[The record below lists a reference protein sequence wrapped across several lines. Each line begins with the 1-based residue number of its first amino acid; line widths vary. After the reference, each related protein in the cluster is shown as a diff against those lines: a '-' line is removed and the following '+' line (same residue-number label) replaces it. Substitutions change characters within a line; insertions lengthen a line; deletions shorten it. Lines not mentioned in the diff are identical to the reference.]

1 MRRRL
6 ESRIVKQ
13 LRVNERIFA
22 KEVRLVGEKGE
33 QLGVMPIAQAKELAR
48 KANLD
53 IVEVAPTSVPP
64 VCRLL
69 DYGKFKYEQ
78 RKKEQQAKKNQKVT
92 ILREIR
98 LRPKIGAHDFDFKAR
113 TAKKLLDDGA
123 KVKVTLMFR
132 GREITHPEL
141 GWKILQRMADTLS
154 EVGTLERQPMME
166 GRRMDIII
174 APAATKTKAKAE
186 TETKTE
192 AKTKEKPEVKAE
204 AKTETKAETKTKV
217 KTAGKEKVAVKTG
230 TKETQNAK
238 T

>member
-1 MRRRL
+1 MP
-6 ESRIVKQ
+6 
-13 LRVNERIFA
+13 
-22 KEVRLVGEKGE
+22 LV
-33 QLGVMPIAQAKELAR
+33 AARELAK

-78 RKKEQQAKKNQKVT
+78 QKKEQQSKKSQKIT
-92 ILREIR
+92 LLREIR
-98 LRPKIGAHDFDFKAR
+98 LRPKIGVHDFDFKAK
-113 TAKKLLDDGA
+113 TARKLLIDGS

-141 GWKILQRMADTLS
+141 GWKILQRMAGTLG

-166 GRRMDIII
+166 GRRMDIIM
-174 APAATKTKAKAE
+174 APIGSKPKV
-186 TETKTE
+186 KTE
-192 AKTKEKPEVKAE
+192 AKAE
-204 AKTETKAETKTKV
+204 AKAETKTAVKTEAKAEAKAETKTAV
-217 KTAGKEKVAVKTG
+217 KTATKTEVKTEI
-230 TKETQNAK
+230 KETQNAK

>member
-1 MRRRL
+1 
-6 ESRIVKQ
+6 
-13 LRVNERIFA
+13 
-22 KEVRLVGEKGE
+22 
-33 QLGVMPIAQAKELAR
+33 MPIMQARELAR

-98 LRPKIGAHDFDFKAR
+98 LRPKIGKHDFDFKAR

-123 KVKVTLMFR
+123 KVKVTLLFR

-141 GWKILQRMADTLS
+141 GWKVLQRMTEALADA
-154 EVGTLERQPMME
+154 GTLERQPMME

-174 APAATKTKAKAE
+174 APIGQKPKA
-186 TETKTE
+186 KTE
-192 AKTKEKPEVKAE
+192 AKEATKAESKTEVKAE
-204 AKTETKAETKTKV
+204 AKTETKAEEKKKVAAKTG
-217 KTAGKEKVAVKTG
+217 AKEKL
-230 TKETQNAK
+230 NAK

>member
-1 MRRRL
+1 M
-6 ESRIVKQ
+6 
-13 LRVNERIFA
+13 
-22 KEVRLVGEKGE
+22 GEKGE
-33 QLGVMPIAQAKELAR
+33 QLGVMPIMQARELAR

-92 ILREIR
+92 MLREIR
-98 LRPKIGAHDFDFKAR
+98 LRPKIGKHDFDFKAR
-113 TAKKLLDDGA
+113 TAKKLLEDGA
-123 KVKVTLMFR
+123 KVKVTLLFR

-141 GWKILQRMADTLS
+141 GWKVLQRMTEELADA
-154 EVGTLERQPMME
+154 GTLERQPMME

-174 APAATKTKAKAE
+174 APITQ
-186 TETKTE
+186 
-192 AKTKEKPEVKAE
+192 KPKPKAE
-204 AKTETKAETKTKV
+204 AKEAPKTESKTAVKAEKKTAAKKVTKKEEKGKVATKTR
-217 KTAGKEKVAVKTG
+217 
-230 TKETQNAK
+230 TKETSNAK